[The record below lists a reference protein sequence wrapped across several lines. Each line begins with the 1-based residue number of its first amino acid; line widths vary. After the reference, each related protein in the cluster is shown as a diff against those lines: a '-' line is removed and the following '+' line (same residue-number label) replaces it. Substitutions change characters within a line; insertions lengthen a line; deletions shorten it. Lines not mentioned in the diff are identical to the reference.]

1 MSRVDDGFMEA
12 ALFALVTDEA
22 TLFAFGIEI
31 TDGDKTDVVV
41 YRRDP
46 ETRRT
51 MFGTHD
57 SVERAVRHYSRMV
70 PVEVLWSPDEW
81 EETDEDQ
88 RAEPA

>member
-1 MSRVDDGFMEA
+1 MDA

-31 TDGDKTDVVV
+31 SDGDKTEVVV

-46 ETRRT
+46 ETRKT
-51 MFGTHD
+51 MFGVHD
-57 SVERAVRHYSRMV
+57 SVERAVKHYSRMV
-70 PVEVLWSPDEW
+70 PVDVLWSPDDW
-81 EETDEDQ
+81 ENDLVDQ

>member
-1 MSRVDDGFMEA
+1 MEA

-31 TDGDKTDVVV
+31 SDGDKTEVVV

-46 ETRRT
+46 DTRRT
-51 MFGTHD
+51 MFGVHD

-70 PVEVLWSPDEW
+70 PVDVLWSPDDW
-81 EETDEDQ
+81 ENDLVG
-88 RAEPA
+88 